1 MSEFSNSKKRLPA
14 SSDSEQDRPQTA
26 SPPLK
31 LARMAKDVKSLSGI
45 PVTEASYGKLAVYQI
60 PLTEVMRNETMR
72 IAKYNVKFEHPS
84 GLLSG
89 AVRYVKDLAANLKI
103 SAYRPEAQCTSKVL
117 MVVGGKEL
125 GLQVPYIAPSAT
137 LSICTLSHTA
147 KQTIILLHCKLRAQL

>member
-125 GLQVPYIAPSAT
+125 
-137 LSICTLSHTA
+137 
-147 KQTIILLHCKLRAQL
+147 